1 MLQSLPLV
9 GSAIC
14 SLSTGQPRHY
24 AGIHKYLA
32 AQLLYTFT
40 RRYRLLVQPP
50 FFLPCALLLLSSSHR
65 PRNRILL
72 ALPLPAPFPRSNPPL
87 PPTSRSPAM
96 PTTPPAGDCAI
107 ARPGEHVGD
116 CPALNYVLREQA
128 GRRKLSGAYACVVVG
143 GTFFHAPLAPRAPT
157 LLRPLASRP
166 IAGGA
171 GDAGIGAG
179 VGAGHERAGGHGAR
193 ALSALTALRGP
204 PLARLRRLVPCRL
217 QHRNHRKR
225 LSGPLPDFLA
235 STGLVWLDAGAS
247 GFSGSMPST
256 VSLMTSLQ
264 TLILLNNSLSALP
277 PISLA
282 SLSALGQLDLSRN
295 NLTGPIPPFCAS
307 PSYTRLRSLRFSGN
321 ELSGRVPASL
331 GMCELL
337 ENLFLDNNRLSGSLP
352 ATFRMLRRLRQ
363 VRLERNSYG
372 PTAIS
377 AAREHH
383 RDLARGQ
390 PPRRP
395 HTARPELCRASS
407 SQQVLGTAAGKSVPC
422 GSEKAVPCGSE
433 KAVWDFQGLP
443 WLEPH
448 ERNL

>member
-1 MLQSLPLV
+1 MPQSLPLV

-116 CPALNYVLREQA
+116 CPARNYVLREQA

-157 LLRPLASRP
+157 LLRPLASRRVP
-166 IAGGA
+166 TQHRPLRHSAKHSVLFPQAEAVAPSYCRGRGRC
-171 GDAGIGAG
+171 
-179 VGAGHERAGGHGAR
+179 GHRR
-193 ALSALTALRGP
+193 WGP

-235 STGLVWLDAGAS
+235 STRLVWLDAGAS

-295 NLTGPIPPFCAS
+295 NLTGPIPPLLRLAQLHAAAQPAVQWQRAEWARAS
-307 PSYTRLRSLRFSGN
+307 VARH
-321 ELSGRVPASL
+321 
-331 GMCELL
+331 
-337 ENLFLDNNRLSGSLP
+337 
-352 ATFRMLRRLRQ
+352 
-363 VRLERNSYG
+363 VR
-372 PTAIS
+372 
-377 AAREHH
+377 AAGEPIP
-383 RDLARGQ
+383 GQQ
-390 PPRRP
+390 PP
-395 HTARPELCRASS
+395 L
-407 SQQVLGTAAGKSVPC
+407 
-422 GSEKAVPCGSE
+422 
-433 KAVWDFQGLP
+433 GLP
-443 WLEPH
+443 PCHLPH
-448 ERNL
+448 AAPPAPGAPGAQQLWAHCH

>member
-1 MLQSLPLV
+1 MPQSLPLV

-116 CPALNYVLREQA
+116 CPARNYVLREQA

-143 GTFFHAPLAPRAPT
+143 GTTDRCATPPSTACSSRRR
-157 LLRPLASRP
+157 RPWRP
-166 IAGGA
+166 AIAGGA

-235 STGLVWLDAGAS
+235 STRLVWLDAGAS

-295 NLTGPIPPFCAS
+295 NLTGPIPPLLRLAQLHAAAQPAVQWQRAEWARAS
-307 PSYTRLRSLRFSGN
+307 VARH
-321 ELSGRVPASL
+321 
-331 GMCELL
+331 
-337 ENLFLDNNRLSGSLP
+337 
-352 ATFRMLRRLRQ
+352 
-363 VRLERNSYG
+363 VR
-372 PTAIS
+372 
-377 AAREHH
+377 AAGEPIP
-383 RDLARGQ
+383 GQQ
-390 PPRRP
+390 PP
-395 HTARPELCRASS
+395 L
-407 SQQVLGTAAGKSVPC
+407 
-422 GSEKAVPCGSE
+422 
-433 KAVWDFQGLP
+433 GLP
-443 WLEPH
+443 PCHLPH
-448 ERNL
+448 AAPPAPGAPGAQQLWAHCH